1 MGCAV
6 DLTMRASV
14 VPREMP
20 SINISPSLDDHT
32 NLGDEERGLP
42 IVPHTVPLSVRSIL
56 SNNLDDDTELQPTRP
71 TSATSSSSANY
82 VKRKTSQISNSIA
95 NIVGD
100 RKTDAGGIPLAPAL
114 IVLVDA
120 YATSDIAAGI
130 KAHGDQLRREVVRTD
145 NGDATGGTVSNEL
158 PDVVLETSILR
169 GRKGASWGTQFRIL
183 SGRAFKN
190 LYRDPALLAA
200 HYLSAIGL
208 AGAFCFFVLM
218 SYGFDAHCT
227 KLYVGCSTTMS
238 R

>member
-1 MGCAV
+1 MQ
-6 DLTMRASV
+6 ASA
-14 VPREMP
+14 VPRHSETP
-20 SINISPSLDDHT
+20 TFNISPSLEDHT

-42 IVPHTVPLSVRSIL
+42 IVPHSVPLSVRSVL

-71 TSATSSSSANY
+71 TSAISSSSSANY
-82 VKRKTSQISNSIA
+82 VKRKTSQVLEAVVSND
-95 NIVGD
+95 IVGG
-100 RKTDAGGIPLAPAL
+100 RKTDAAGTPLAPAL
-114 IVLVDA
+114 VVLVDA

-130 KAHGDQLRREVVRTD
+130 KADGEKLRREVLRTD
-145 NGDATGGTVSNEL
+145 NGDATGGGAVSNEL

-208 AGAFCFFVLM
+208 AGAFRFCGYDLLF
-218 SYGFDAHCT
+218 
-227 KLYVGCSTTMS
+227 

>member
-1 MGCAV
+1 
-6 DLTMRASV
+6 L
-14 VPREMP
+14 E
-20 SINISPSLDDHT
+20 DHT

-42 IVPHTVPLSVRSIL
+42 IVPHAVPLSVRSIL

-71 TSATSSSSANY
+71 TSATSSSSADY
-82 VKRKTSQISNSIA
+82 VKRKSSQIYEAVVPSVVAS
-95 NIVGD
+95 IVGGK
-100 RKTDAGGIPLAPAL
+100 KTDVAGIPLAPAL
-114 IVLVDA
+114 VVLVDA

-130 KAHGDQLRREVVRTD
+130 KADGDKWRREVVRTD
-145 NGDATGGTVSNEL
+145 NGDASGGAVSNEL

-208 AGAFCFFVLM
+208 AGAFRSC
-218 SYGFDAHCT
+218 D
-227 KLYVGCSTTMS
+227 
-238 R
+238 

>member
-1 MGCAV
+1 
-6 DLTMRASV
+6 MRASA
-14 VPREMP
+14 VPRNSEAP
-20 SINISPSLDDHT
+20 SINVSPTLEDHT
-32 NLGDEERGLP
+32 NLGDEERGL

-71 TSATSSSSANY
+71 TSAISSSSTNY
-82 VKRKTSQISNSIA
+82 VKRKTSQIYEAVVSNGVV
-95 NIVGD
+95 NIVGGG
-100 RKTDAGGIPLAPAL
+100 KTDATGKPLAPAL
-114 IVLVDA
+114 VVLVDA

-130 KAHGDQLRREVVRTD
+130 KAHGDQLRRELVRTG
-145 NGDATGGTVSNEL
+145 NVDATGGAVSNEL

-208 AGAFCFFVLM
+208 AGVFC
-218 SYGFDAHCT
+218 SCGYGLLF
-227 KLYVGCSTTMS
+227 
-238 R
+238 